1 MLGKVTVKADG
12 KEVFAHTPRVTT
24 HEFSITVFGSPATL
38 RFGAGPVATYATCKI
53 EGDGKVTRLLT
64 PGQSAGTESRT
75 PGGKGAPRRASV
87 LSGTAFVFIGDGA
100 MMMFR
105 EPPRGRRGGENRG
118 GGGGP
123 GAGYAASPLSA
134 VRRQQE
140 DLVVKASVFIG
151 TSLDGFIAR
160 VNGDLDFLPPGGGEP
175 HGYDEFIAT
184 VDALVIGRK
193 TFETVLK
200 FDTWPYG
207 EKPVF
212 VLSTRSLAPAP
223 LGAVVERLS
232 GDPAEIVSQLDA
244 RGIRH
249 VYVDGGITIQRFL
262 QAGLIQRLTITRV
275 PVLIGAGIPLFGAI
289 QRDIVLRHVGTR
301 QYASGL
307 VQSEYV
313 VAAS

>member
-1 MLGKVTVKADG
+1 
-12 KEVFAHTPRVTT
+12 
-24 HEFSITVFGSPATL
+24 
-38 RFGAGPVATYATCKI
+38 
-53 EGDGKVTRLLT
+53 
-64 PGQSAGTESRT
+64 
-75 PGGKGAPRRASV
+75 
-87 LSGTAFVFIGDGA
+87 
-100 MMMFR
+100 
-105 EPPRGRRGGENRG
+105 
-118 GGGGP
+118 
-123 GAGYAASPLSA
+123 
-134 VRRQQE
+134 
-140 DLVVKASVFIG
+140 VKASVFIG

-160 VNGDLDFLPPGGGEP
+160 VNGDFDFLPPGGGEP

-193 TFETVLK
+193 TFETVLT

-212 VLSTRSLAPAP
+212 VLSTRTLAPAP

-262 QAGLIQRLTITRV
+262 QAGLIQRLIITRV
-275 PVLIGAGIPLFGAI
+275 PVLIGTGIPLFGAI

-313 VAAS
+313 IAAS